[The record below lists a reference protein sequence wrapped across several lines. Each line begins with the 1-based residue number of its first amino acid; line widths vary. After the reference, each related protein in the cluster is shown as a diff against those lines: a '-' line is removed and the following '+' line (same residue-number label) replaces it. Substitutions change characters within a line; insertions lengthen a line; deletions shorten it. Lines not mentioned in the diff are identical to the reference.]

1 MYCKLAGA
9 VCVVAAGF
17 CLGMYLA
24 LSMQKR
30 VRELREL
37 ERTVHI
43 LEGEIRYHH
52 AILYEAC
59 QNTAYRCGQPFSEWM
74 SSLYEDLYADAY
86 NVDAE
91 LKGASEEMDRFIC
104 LWDGSLQ
111 KLYRISHLTKND
123 MDLVKAVGR
132 CLGYPDIEAQQQGFQ
147 LECEHIHM
155 CMLHAEQE
163 LGNKMKLSIILATL
177 GGILLVIMLL

>member
-9 VCVVAAGF
+9 LCIIVAGF
-17 CLGMYLA
+17 SLGMYLA

-37 ERTVHI
+37 ERTIHI

-74 SSLYEDLYADAY
+74 SSLYADLYADAY
-86 NVDAE
+86 DVDTE
-91 LKGASEEMDRFIC
+91 FHGDEQEMDRFIC
-104 LWDGSLQ
+104 LWNSSLE

-123 MDLVKAVGR
+123 MELVKAVGR
-132 CLGYPDIEAQQQGFQ
+132 CLGYLDIETQQQGFS

-155 CMLHAEQE
+155 CMLRAEQE
-163 LGNKMKLSIILATL
+163 LGNKMKLSVILATL